1 MIDKR
6 IPTPAEAVAGVKDGD
21 MVLISGFGE
30 AGNPTELIHALID
43 LGTKDLTVVN
53 NNAGNG
59 QIGLAALLEAG
70 RMVGVNMSCTR
81 STFAF
86 FFYPISIFMTFYL
99 GGPNF

>member
-43 LGTKDLTVVN
+43 LGWQCRNYQWQYSDCESTPP
-53 NNAGNG
+53 A
-59 QIGLAALLEAG
+59 IEFYESALLAVRWIYYSSE
-70 RMVGVNMSCTR
+70 
-81 STFAF
+81 
-86 FFYPISIFMTFYL
+86 I
-99 GGPNF
+99 

>member
-1 MIDKR
+1 MPPPPGGIDLGLKPAFIGRLMINKR

-53 NNAGNG
+53 NSAGNG
-59 QIGLAALLEAG
+59 AQYRKE
-70 RMVGVNMSCTR
+70 
-81 STFAF
+81 
-86 FFYPISIFMTFYL
+86 
-99 GGPNF
+99 